1 MQRTGFMGEVNKP
14 DKQSCNFFKLPFSLL
29 IFSDE
34 NDIAK
39 LVGDMW
45 GNCFNK
51 TRQLLYSWM
60 RMNMIFKSSCLQ
72 MFYKIGVLKKFA
84 KFKRKHLR
92 PATMLKR
99 DSSAGDLLWIL
110 RNF

>member
-39 LVGDMW
+39 LVGDM
-45 GNCFNK
+45 
-51 TRQLLYSWM
+51 
-60 RMNMIFKSSCLQ
+60 
-72 MFYKIGVLKKFA
+72 
-84 KFKRKHLR
+84 
-92 PATMLKR
+92 
-99 DSSAGDLLWIL
+99 
-110 RNF
+110 